1 MPRSDPAALCGGGN
15 YRPGFVKHTGQP
27 VAASFVANFLKPE
40 MHHVYRQVC
49 ALQAFRPSVF
59 TFRRENADR
68 FPFSESDLHVV
79 RRSSGRWWRKLWR
92 RQLLGLPLEITSGEC
107 RRLEKGL
114 AESRARLLHVYFG
127 HIGAL
132 FLPWLRRAT
141 LPSVLSFHGADVSV
155 GFARERDRT
164 ALREALGLATLVLA
178 RSEALGDD
186 LRALGCNPD
195 KIRIHR
201 AGLPAARFSAT
212 PHTHPGDGE
221 VVVIQACRFIAKK
234 GLPTTLAAFARF
246 SAGRPASR
254 LVLVGSGPMRAEL
267 ERRAQELGIAGK
279 VEFAG
284 FLDEAAL
291 VERYGQAHLFVHPSE
306 TGPEGDREGVP
317 NTVIEAMAAGLPV
330 IGSRHGGIPE
340 AIEDGVSGLL
350 VPEADAEALAVA
362 MSRALGDKVLYD
374 RLASAAS
381 ARAKSLFDLEANT
394 RLLEGWYSEAIELA
408 GDSIKQEKGS

>member
-1 MPRSDPAALCGGGN
+1 M
-15 YRPGFVKHTGQP
+15 KHEGQP

-49 ALQAFRPSVF
+49 ALQTFKPSVL

-68 FPFSESDLHVV
+68 FPFPESNIRVV
-79 RRSSGRWWRKLWR
+79 RRSSGRWWRKFWR
-92 RQLLGLPLEITSGEC
+92 HQLLGLPLALTSGE
-107 RRLEKGL
+107 RGRLDQGL
-114 AESRARLLHVYFG
+114 AEIGAKLLHVYFG

-132 FLPWLRRAT
+132 FLPWLRHAT

-155 GFARERDRT
+155 GFARERDRA
-164 ALREALGLATLVLA
+164 ALQEALGLATLVLA

-186 LRALGCNPD
+186 LRALGCSEA

-201 AGLPAARFSAT
+201 AGLPSQRFSPT
-212 PHTHPGDGE
+212 PRAHPGDGE
-221 VVVIQACRFIAKK
+221 AVVMQACRFIAKK
-234 GLPTTLAAFARF
+234 GLLTTLAAFARF
-246 SAGRPASR
+246 SAVRPASR
-254 LVLVGSGPMRAEL
+254 LVLVGSGPMRSEL
-267 ERRAQELGIAGK
+267 ERLARDLGIAGK
-279 VEFAG
+279 VEFTG

-291 VERYGQAHLFVHPSE
+291 VQRYGQAHLFVHPSE

-340 AIEDGVSGLL
+340 AIQDGESGLL
-350 VPEADAEALAVA
+350 VPEADAEALAAA
-362 MSRALGDKVLYD
+362 MSRALDDKPLYN

-381 ARAKSLFDLEANT
+381 ARAKGLFDLEANT
-394 RLLEGWYSEAIELA
+394 RLLEGWYAEAIEMA
-408 GDSIKQEKGS
+408 GDLFKKEMGS